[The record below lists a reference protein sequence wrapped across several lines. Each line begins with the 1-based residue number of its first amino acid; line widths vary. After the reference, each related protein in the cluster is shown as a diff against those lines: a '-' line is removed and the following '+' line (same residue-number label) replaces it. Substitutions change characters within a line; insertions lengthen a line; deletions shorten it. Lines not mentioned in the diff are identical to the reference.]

1 MRDGEH
7 DPSRAGGR
15 DPGVMLRTIENP
27 LLLTLA
33 VAMAVALAGLGFV
46 TVAPNRILSGQS
58 LPLWQVVSS
67 PAVVVVFALIAL
79 LAGTALLRSV
89 PLASA
94 GIALTAAVL
103 LVLVLVLAGSIAREV
118 AASRGPAARTSLGGA
133 FWVLAVAS
141 ALAAADAV
149 NRLSPNPLVRVGIA
163 AAAVL
168 ALLALAMGGVFDD
181 LALAH
186 EFANRRPVFLAE
198 LLHHVGLVL
207 AALVPALAIGAC
219 LGAFAL
225 MRPRFTGPL
234 FAVLNLIQTIPSI
247 ALFALL
253 IGPLTSLSAAV
264 PILRSLGLAGIG
276 TAPAVIALSLY
287 ALLPVARSVH
297 TGFSNVPGGVVDAAR
312 GMGMTRLQ
320 ISRQVA
326 FPLALPVLLAGLRIV
341 VIQLVGLAVVAA
353 LIGAGGL
360 GTFIFQ
366 GLGQTAADL
375 ILLGALS
382 TIGLALLCDLL
393 MKLLIAAL
401 TGRRAA

>member
-1 MRDGEH
+1 MPR
-7 DPSRAGGR
+7 S
-15 DPGVMLRTIENP
+15 IESP
-27 LLLTLA
+27 LPLTLA
-33 VAMAVALAGLGFV
+33 VAMALALAGLGFV

-67 PAVVVVFALIAL
+67 PAVVGVAALIAL
-79 LAGTALLRSV
+79 LAATALFRPV
-89 PLASA
+89 PFASA
-94 GIALTAAVL
+94 VSALAAGLL
-103 LVLVLVLAGSIAREV
+103 LVVALLLAGSIAREV
-118 AASRGPAARTSLGGA
+118 AASRGPTARTSLGGA
-133 FWVLAVAS
+133 FWVVTVAS

-149 NRLSPNPLVRVGIA
+149 KRLSPKPLVQAGIA

-168 ALLALAMGGVFDD
+168 ALVALAMAGLLDD

-186 EFANRRPVFLAE
+186 ELANRKPVFLAE
-198 LLHHVGLVL
+198 LLHHVGLVI
-207 AALVPALAIGAC
+207 AALVPALVIGVG
-219 LGAFAL
+219 LGSFAL
-225 MRPRFTGPL
+225 IRPRFTGAL

-253 IGPLTSLSAAV
+253 IGPLTSLAVAV

-287 ALLPVARSVH
+287 ALLPVARSIH
-297 TGFSNVPGGVVDAAR
+297 TGFSNVPGDVVDAAR

-320 ISRQVA
+320 IARQVA
-326 FPLALPVLLAGLRIV
+326 FPLALPVLLAGLRVV

-375 ILLGALS
+375 ILVGALS

>member
-1 MRDGEH
+1 M
-7 DPSRAGGR
+7 P
-15 DPGVMLRTIENP
+15 RTVENP

-33 VAMAVALAGLGFV
+33 VAMALALAGLGFV

-67 PAVVVVFALIAL
+67 PAVVVVVVALIAL
-79 LAGTALLRSV
+79 LAGTALLRPV
-89 PLASA
+89 PVASTA
-94 GIALTAAVL
+94 SALTASLL
-103 LVLVLVLAGSIAREV
+103 LVAALVLAGSIAREV
-118 AASRGPAARTSLGGA
+118 AASRGAAVRTSLGGA
-133 FWVLAVAS
+133 FWVVTVAS

-149 NRLSPNPLVRVGIA
+149 KRLSPKPLVHAGLA

-168 ALLALAMGGVFDD
+168 ALVALAMGGVFDD

-186 EFANRRPVFLAE
+186 EFANRKPVFRAE
-198 LLHHVGLVL
+198 LLHHIGLVI
-207 AALVPALAIGAC
+207 AALVPALVIGTC

-225 MRPRFTGPL
+225 MRPRFAGSL

-253 IGPLTSLSAAV
+253 IGPLTSLSVAI

-297 TGFSNVPGGVVDAAR
+297 TGFSNVPGDVVDAAR